1 MFGPL
6 YPPIKLLGLVLI
18 CASVLALPRPS
29 LALATDSDQD
39 IEIVANSS
47 EIDDRKN
54 VTIFTGQVIVTQGSI
69 RITGDKMTVHYNE
82 QNDIETLLMEG
93 NPATYSQLPDAS
105 TVQDEARARHMEY
118 QKQKNLI
125 ILIEQAQVRQA
136 SGSLSG
142 SRIEYDTAL
151 SRVRATSAP
160 ADKQAEP
167 KPGERVKIVI
177 PAQPK

>member
-1 MFGPL
+1 MA
-6 YPPIKLLGLVLI
+6 LI
-18 CASVLALPRPS
+18 CGSVLATPPPA
-29 LALATDSDQD
+29 LALATDSAQD

-54 VTIFTGQVIVTQGSI
+54 VTIFTGQVVVTQGSI
-69 RITGDKMTVHYNE
+69 RITGDKMTVHYDE
-82 QNDIETLLMEG
+82 QNDIETLVMEG
-93 NPATYSQLPDAS
+93 NPATYRQLPDGS
-105 TVQDEARARHMEY
+105 TVQDEARARRMEY
-118 QKQKNLI
+118 QKLKNLI
-125 ILIEQAQVRQA
+125 ILIEQAQVKQA

-160 ADKQAEP
+160 ADMQAEP